1 MLKLNLLLLKR
12 GKLLESYESIKKIY
26 NFNEVDKGNL
36 ESLCT
41 AAKQNAD
48 KFADLLYEFMSTFT
62 NYNKFLGNTEV
73 RKRHRERFKAWFI
86 ELFCG
91 KYDEDYFI
99 RVQKIGHVHA
109 DMGLPTHYVSATMSF
124 VRNYI
129 HQTILLSCP
138 SEEERKNCRESV
150 DKILDINLDILTS
163 SYVDENKIYIART
176 KIENKIVKISEKIS
190 YYFDIALVVA
200 LVFTTFMIFVLFI
213 SDIYNFIRSASS
225 FENSVI
231 NILGAMLIIWTI
243 RELLEEELKR
253 LKGKKFALNIF
264 ISLAMAAML
273 RKILIFSLEPHNST
287 EVIVLGFLVLI
298 LGIVYWLMNKSSN

>member
-1 MLKLNLLLLKR
+1 
-12 GKLLESYESIKKIY
+12 LESSESIKKIY
-26 NFNEVDKGNL
+26 NFKETDKDNL
-36 ESLCT
+36 ESLCP
-41 AAKQNAD
+41 AARQNSD
-48 KFADLLYEFMSTFT
+48 NFLDVLYDFLGTFSD
-62 NYNKFLGNTEV
+62 YNKFLGNTEV
-73 RKRHRERFKAWFI
+73 RKRHRERFKVWFI

-91 KYDEDYFI
+91 KYDESYLI

-129 HQTILLSCP
+129 HQIILLSCP
-138 SEEERKNCRESV
+138 NEEERINCRESV

-163 SYVDENKIYIART
+163 SYVDENKFYIART
-176 KIENKIVKISEKIS
+176 GIESKIVRISEKVS
-190 YYFDIALVVA
+190 YYFDIALILA
-200 LVFTTFMIFVLFI
+200 LVFTTFMIFVLFV
-213 SDIYNFIRSASS
+213 SDIYNFLRSTSS
-225 FENSVI
+225 FESSVI

-243 RELLEEELKR
+243 RELLEEEIKR

>member
-1 MLKLNLLLLKR
+1 M
-12 GKLLESYESIKKIY
+12 ESSESIKKIY
-26 NFNEVDKGNL
+26 NFKEIDKDNL
-36 ESLCT
+36 ESLCP
-41 AAKQNAD
+41 AARQNAD
-48 KFADLLYEFMSTFT
+48 NFLDALYSFLSTFPD
-62 NYNKFLGNTEV
+62 YNKFLGNTEV
-73 RKRHRERFKAWFI
+73 RKRHRERFKAWFL

-91 KYDEDYFI
+91 KYDESYII
-99 RVQKIGHVHA
+99 RTQKIGHVHA

-124 VRNYI
+124 VRYFI

-138 SEEERKNCRESV
+138 NEEERINCRESV

-176 KIENKIVKISEKIS
+176 NIESKIVRISSKIS
-190 YYFDIALVVA
+190 YYFDIALILA
-200 LVFTTFMIFVLFI
+200 LVFTSFMIFVLFL
-213 SDIYNFIRSASS
+213 SDIYNFIRSTSS
-225 FENSVI
+225 FESSVI

-298 LGIVYWLMNKSSN
+298 LGIVYWLMNQSSD